1 MLNELNEYIKKNIK
15 KNCLDVY
22 YVNQIYKNNENNIEF
37 DENIKRFVYEYLLY
51 FDKNNYDD
59 TNYKKYYSMLIKN
72 KIEKYNKEYDILSIE
87 NIEKLINDYKFFNT
101 ALYLINNLDKNKLD
115 KLSNVSLDKIIDNF
129 SIDKKIEIKE
139 FLDIFPNKLN
149 DIINHFNKNN
159 KLNDLLNILKYAK
172 KVDKLDDD
180 LAYKIDQSKYYGILL
195 NKYKRN
201 YQEKKQ
207 TYAMVEFITKS
218 ENYFN
223 VFFPIFKNIVRKS
236 NDKQDL
242 KVIYTIIDIA
252 KQKKYNIND
261 NINIKQ
267 YKYTKDDLLI
277 FNDVFGPHDNNCLS
291 FTKDEI
297 NVIFVDNVNDL
308 KLYGEKYFN
317 NSKNEYIGFDSEWI
331 EKINCKVK
339 TQTAVVQL
347 SDYEGKNILILDMV
361 NLPKDSDF
369 IQIFK
374 DVFTNKKFIGYD
386 LRDDLLNLPNE
397 IEIHLQEKN
406 ELIDLRNIYTISTFG
421 SIKSFSEIC
430 KEFFGKPLCK
440 YEQCSNWENRP
451 LRQSQLHYGAL
462 DAIYCCLL
470 FKKLSE
476 YKNK

>member
-37 DENIKRFVYEYLLY
+37 DDNIKRFVYEYLLY
-51 FDKNNYDD
+51 FDNNNYDD

-201 YQEKKQ
+201 YQEK
-207 TYAMVEFITKS
+207 
-218 ENYFN
+218 N
-223 VFFPIFKNIVRKS
+223 
-236 NDKQDL
+236 
-242 KVIYTIIDIA
+242 
-252 KQKKYNIND
+252 
-261 NINIKQ
+261 
-267 YKYTKDDLLI
+267 
-277 FNDVFGPHDNNCLS
+277 
-291 FTKDEI
+291 
-297 NVIFVDNVNDL
+297 
-308 KLYGEKYFN
+308 KLMQ
-317 NSKNEYIGFDSEWI
+317 W
-331 EKINCKVK
+331 
-339 TQTAVVQL
+339 
-347 SDYEGKNILILDMV
+347 
-361 NLPKDSDF
+361 
-369 IQIFK
+369 
-374 DVFTNKKFIGYD
+374 
-386 LRDDLLNLPNE
+386 LNLSQNLK
-397 IEIHLQEKN
+397 IILM
-406 ELIDLRNIYTISTFG
+406 F
-421 SIKSFSEIC
+421 FSQYLKTSYVNQMI
-430 KEFFGKPLCK
+430 
-440 YEQCSNWENRP
+440 
-451 LRQSQLHYGAL
+451 
-462 DAIYCCLL
+462 
-470 FKKLSE
+470 
-476 YKNK
+476 NKI